1 MTPATARR
9 RALPG
14 ASLLAFQ
21 RDPIGFLSRTA
32 ARQGDVAELRLGPQS
47 VVLLSHPDD
56 IRDLLVTNNKSFVK
70 GRALE
75 RAKRLLGEGLLTSEG
90 G

>member
-1 MTPATARR
+1 MLNGPNG
-9 RALPG
+9 PVG
-14 ASLLAFQ
+14 NFSL
-21 RDPIGFLSRTA
+21 I
-32 ARQGDVAELRLGPQS
+32 DVAELQLGPQS
-47 VVLLSHPDD
+47 VVLLSHPDA

-90 G
+90 AYHLRQRRFGR